1 MQSSNVGR
9 LCITQTIDLKRTY
22 SCPKKLNIWMNEMAK
37 KGKQPVYVSPMV
49 KTIELKIGAMLC
61 QSGGINDM
69 QKDEDGGSAF
79 N

>member
-22 SCPKKLNIWMNEMAK
+22 SCQKELNIWMNEMAK
-37 KGKQPVYVSPMV
+37 KEKQSVYVSPMV
-49 KTIELKIGAMLC
+49 KTMEIKTRAMLC
-61 QSGGINDM
+61 QSGGINYM
-69 QKDEDGGSAF
+69 QKDEDGGGAF